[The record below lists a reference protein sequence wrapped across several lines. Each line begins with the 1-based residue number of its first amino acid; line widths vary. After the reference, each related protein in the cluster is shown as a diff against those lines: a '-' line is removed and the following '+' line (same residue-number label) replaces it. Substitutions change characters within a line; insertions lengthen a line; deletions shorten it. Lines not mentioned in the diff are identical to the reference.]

1 MSTLDTEAL
10 HAKPQGEPQVELEL
24 ELEPQVEPEPELQVE
39 PESELRTESELE
51 YQGAS
56 EPKLQSEPRHQP
68 TAPTSSVR
76 PAGSAR
82 TSQQKAKEFMQFVMH
97 PQDMQRMHTPQTAA
111 SICVSVIIPMWNNED
126 TIERTLV
133 SIQAQTHTNFECIIV
148 NDGST
153 DASAQVCSRFCKS
166 DARFVMYTQNNS
178 GVSAARNYGLARA
191 HGTLVLFLDADD
203 SYKPTTFQI
212 AVQTYIQAHWDVLV
226 FGFDVVPK
234 ESWLS
239 SIHALRTPHAAM
251 YFKFSPALMFSQ
263 TTKPFVC
270 RSAYARSFLLRAH
283 ARFHTAL
290 SLGEDMEWFFYVYP
304 RSAKT
309 QVISQHLYEYV
320 MRDTSVVH
328 SISAQS
334 AQSEARYKKVMQ
346 HLDVI
351 DVICA
356 DWYHKPWAA
365 AGRAAFASWACDFVL
380 FDMLSLAPDARHRA
394 LVFLRD
400 VLCAF
405 TDTTPKTLANIAE
418 RDAVLH
424 RTLQLVCAAAE
435 GRAQLTMQSITMFYV
450 TRRGIVACAKR
461 LACKLLGRSSY
472 N

>member
-10 HAKPQGEPQVELEL
+10 HAKPQGEPQVEPEP

-51 YQGAS
+51 HQGAS
-56 EPKLQSEPRHQP
+56 EPQLQSEPRHQP

-76 PAGSAR
+76 AAGSAR

-178 GVSAARNYGLARA
+178 GVSSARNYGLARA

-212 AVQTYIQAHWDVLV
+212 AVETYIQAHWDVLV
-226 FGFDVVPK
+226 FGFDVVPR

-283 ARFHTAL
+283 ARFHTSL

>member
-10 HAKPQGEPQVELEL
+10 HAKPQGEPQVEPEL
-24 ELEPQVEPEPELQVE
+24 ELEPQVELEPELQVE
-39 PESELRTESELE
+39 PESELRAESELE

-56 EPKLQSEPRHQP
+56 EPQLQSEPRHQP

-76 PAGSAR
+76 LAGSAR

-203 SYKPTTFQI
+203 SYKPTTFHI
-212 AVQTYIQAHWDVLV
+212 AVETYIQAHWDVLV

-365 AGRAAFASWACDFVL
+365 AERAAFASWACDFVL
-380 FDMLSLAPDARHRA
+380 FDMLSLAPDARNRA

-405 TDTTPKTLANIAE
+405 TDTTPQTLADIADK
-418 RDAVLH
+418 DAILH
-424 RTLQLVCAAAE
+424 HTLQLVCAAAE
-435 GRAQLTMQSITMFYV
+435 GTAQLTMQSITMFYV
-450 TRRGIVACAKR
+450 TRRGIVACVKR